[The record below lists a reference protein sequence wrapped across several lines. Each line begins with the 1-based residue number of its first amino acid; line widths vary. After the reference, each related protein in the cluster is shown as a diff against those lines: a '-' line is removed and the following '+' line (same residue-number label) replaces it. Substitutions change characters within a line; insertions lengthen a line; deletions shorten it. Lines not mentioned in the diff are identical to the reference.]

1 MSWTRTIPTDAPAQ
15 AVRPSL
21 HLKVHPLTQS
31 TDPPAYGDDE
41 NALASEPLLFNGFS
55 SAREHPAGYADGR
68 NSSEGFDHLLPEGEG
83 AKSTLMAGIAN
94 VSFYDLLVMADGC

>member
-1 MSWTRTIPTDAPAQ
+1 MAF
-15 AVRPSL
+15 
-21 HLKVHPLTQS
+21 

-41 NALASEPLLFNGFS
+41 LTSASEPLLFNGFS

-94 VSFYDLLVMADGC
+94 VSTVSP